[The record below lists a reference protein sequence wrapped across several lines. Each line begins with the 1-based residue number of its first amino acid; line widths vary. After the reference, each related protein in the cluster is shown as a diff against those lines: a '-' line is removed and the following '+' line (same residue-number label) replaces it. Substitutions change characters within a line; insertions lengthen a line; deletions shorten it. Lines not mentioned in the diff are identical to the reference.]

1 MKSNMTTISEKIGED
16 ETEIKSINNQEDFQ
30 MIIIKMIKGRIVIKD
45 IQINRDIMIEDKID
59 MMNLKNQMLIIIN
72 EMTDMMVV
80 EKIKIGFMITI
91 MIIMIK
97 KKYKGIIQVT

>member
-59 MMNLKNQMLIIIN
+59 MMNLKN
-72 EMTDMMVV
+72 
-80 EKIKIGFMITI
+80 
-91 MIIMIK
+91 
-97 KKYKGIIQVT
+97 